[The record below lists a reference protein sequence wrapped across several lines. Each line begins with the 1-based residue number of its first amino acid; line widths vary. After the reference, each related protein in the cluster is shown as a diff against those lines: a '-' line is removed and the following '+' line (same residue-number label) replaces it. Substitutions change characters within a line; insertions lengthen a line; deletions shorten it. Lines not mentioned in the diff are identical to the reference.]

1 MNALPAVIVGH
12 AVRTTNAAES
22 DPERA
27 QLGVLWGHVLA
38 DEALLTLAARA
49 DDRLYAALFDYD
61 SDETGAYTQVVGVAV
76 DAEAAVPSD
85 YAAVRL
91 TDVPRTA
98 YLAVGEMPA
107 ALITAWG
114 QVWQDTSSGALE
126 RAYSCDL
133 EVHDPDGSAT
143 ILVATRA

>member
-1 MNALPAVIVGH
+1 M
-12 AVRTTNAAES
+12 
-22 DPERA
+22 
-27 QLGVLWGHVLA
+27 
-38 DEALLTLAARA
+38 
-49 DDRLYAALFDYD
+49 
-61 SDETGAYTQVVGVAV
+61 